1 MWWECNWKGDRAGNS
16 GKVWDVGSGRGS
28 AGGDAEGGSVL
39 GEADSVGKGSCG
51 VVCGVDCSSASG
63 GGGNKAGGVIGEV
76 CEVCGDDNSSSS
88 SGGGGTEVGDV
99 KGDTDVERDI
109 NNGDVRDDKCSDESW
124 KVCKVDCCV
133 CGAPDCGRN
142 IGGGN
147 SGVAGGVSNI
157 FGVILMLVPAE
168 VKMIMMVL
176 MMELMVKIIHDFSI
190 SVLYALNVNGKL
202 NYCVGYKWYNINMD
216 AL

>member
-51 VVCGVDCSSASG
+51 VVCGVDGSSASG
-63 GGGNKAGGVIGEV
+63 GGGNTAGGIIGEV

-88 SGGGGTEVGDV
+88 SGGGGNKAGDV
-99 KGDTDVERDI
+99 KVDTDVERDI
-109 NNGDVRDDKCSDESW
+109 NNGDVRDHNCSDGSW

-133 CGAPDCGRN
+133 CGVPDCDRN

-147 SGVAGGVSNI
+147 YGVAGGVSDI
-157 FGVILMLVPAE
+157 CGVILMLVAAE
-168 VKMIMMVL
+168 IKMIMMVL
-176 MMELMVKIIHDFSI
+176 MIELMVKIMHDF
-190 SVLYALNVNGKL
+190 
-202 NYCVGYKWYNINMD
+202 
-216 AL
+216 